1 MIFPPSL
8 ETWAEPN
15 LTPDYPGPATA
26 RMLGGALGYGQGGG
40 MPGMAGMGGTSP
52 GWMDWSQGVREYARP
67 QPPSEPIPMPGSYPR
82 PQFQPPSLPSSPGFL
97 GNVWPMYGMPR
108 PEALGPGFQF
118 PSGYERLFQPFR
130 FPSGYEQQFQPF
142 RLPPSLPYPY
152 NLSRFPWSTPGAM
165 LREAL
170 PPLPAPAWYPQ
181 APTAPLVPP
190 EAQVAPTE
198 TEGAALRR
206 ARRAVTPAEARHEKE
221 VPKGYEEVAASLP
234 PGTSEEDIEAEWAY
248 RTGRS
253 KHKPR
258 FRPLSKEQKEQINR
272 AAEPYRGIPTPGS

>member
-1 MIFPPSL
+1 MIFPPGMD
-8 ETWAEPN
+8 TWAEPN

-26 RMLGGALGYGQGGG
+26 QILGGALGYGQGGG

-52 GWMDWSQGVREYARP
+52 GWMNWSQGVRDYARP
-67 QPPSEPIPMPGSYPR
+67 QPPMRSPEPIPIPGSYPR
-82 PQFQPPSLPSSPGFL
+82 PQFQPFSTPPSPGLL

-108 PEALGPGFQF
+108 PEALGPGFQ
-118 PSGYERLFQPFR
+118 

-165 LREAL
+165 PREAL

-198 TEGAALRR
+198 EGAALRK
-206 ARRAVTPAEARHEKE
+206 ARREAAAERERRETEKLAIQYRPKTEEEKKE
-221 VPKGYEEVAASLP
+221 VERIAKNSSLP
-234 PGTSEEDIEAEWAY
+234 G
-248 RTGRS
+248 G
-253 KHKPR
+253 
-258 FRPLSKEQKEQINR
+258 L
-272 AAEPYRGIPTPGS
+272 